1 MHKYF
6 DELDKIRGKL
16 AKKTEELGNFMVNG
30 WRIKV
35 LLLDDEFILLR
46 GKKGGKE
53 LTKKYIWSK
62 VRQKITGG
70 LEPWVKLKF

>member
-62 VRQKITGG
+62 VRQKIIGG